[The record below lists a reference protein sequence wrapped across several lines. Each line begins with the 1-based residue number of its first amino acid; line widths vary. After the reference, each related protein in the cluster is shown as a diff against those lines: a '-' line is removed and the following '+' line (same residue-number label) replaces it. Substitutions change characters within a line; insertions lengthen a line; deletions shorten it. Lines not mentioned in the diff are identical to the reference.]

1 MAKSNTSIL
10 PLRKELTK
18 DNTLPSFSVVCPVYN
33 EADHIDVLLSFVA
46 SATIKPRELFVVDGG
61 STDGTLEKLHS
72 WQEKLPILRILHNPH
87 RYVPHAL
94 NKAIPLCSGDYIVR
108 LDAHTEYAPDY
119 FEKILNAFEKSGAD
133 IVGGPTR
140 TKGANS
146 LKQAIAYAIST
157 KLGIGDS
164 RVHQE
169 DYEGL
174 TDSVTFGAW
183 KRNIFSVVGLF
194 DIQLRR
200 NQDDEFHYRAKSKGM
215 KIFQSP
221 AICLYYHPRSSLQ
234 ALFSQYFQYG
244 LYKPMVLKKVPSEM
258 KWRHLVPAAFVL
270 YLLGLLPGLWWHV
283 VYLSPLALYFLLV
296 LSFSLFNDLPLKSR
310 FWCILVY
317 PTLHIA
323 YGLGFLLGL
332 RKIL

>member
-1 MAKSNTSIL
+1 VAKSNTFTL
-10 PLRKELTK
+10 PLNKRPAKEEL
-18 DNTLPSFSVVCPVYN
+18 LASFSVVCPVYN
-33 EADHIDVLLSFVA
+33 EVDYIDGLLEFIEKA
-46 SATIKPRELFVVDGG
+46 SLRPKEIFVVDGG
-61 STDGTLEKLHS
+61 STDGTLEKLS
-72 WQEKLPILRILHNPH
+72 KWKEKLPELRVLHNPH

-119 FEKILNAFEKSGAD
+119 FEKILHAFQKSGAD

-140 TKGANS
+140 TKGASS
-146 LKQAIAYAIST
+146 LKRAISYTIST
-157 KLGIGDS
+157 KMGIGDS

-183 KRNIFSVVGLF
+183 KKDIFSVIGFF
-194 DIQLRR
+194 DVRLRR
-200 NQDDEFHYRAKSKGM
+200 NQDDEFHYRAKSKGL

-244 LYKPMVLKKVPSEM
+244 FYKPMVLKKVPSEM
-258 KWRHLVPAAFVL
+258 KWRHLIPAAFVL
-270 YLLGLLPGLWWHV
+270 YLFGLVLGFWWHIV
-283 VYLSPLALYFLLV
+283 FLFPLSLYFLLV

-310 FWCILVY
+310 LWCILVY

-323 YGLGFLLGL
+323 YGLGFLLGI